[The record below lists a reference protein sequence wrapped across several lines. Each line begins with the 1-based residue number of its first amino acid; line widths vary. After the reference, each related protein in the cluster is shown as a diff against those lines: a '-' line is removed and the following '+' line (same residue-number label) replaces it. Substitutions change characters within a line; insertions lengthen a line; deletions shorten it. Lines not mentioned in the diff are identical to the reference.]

1 MIMSTV
7 RSSLVTNHP
16 GFLSEPKRF
25 NVAVTRAKRLLV
37 VIGDT
42 RMMSKAGRCWQ
53 RLILHADRGKSLFK
67 HQDVSG
73 IVEGVEAPIAR
84 PLDES
89 EDSSEDD
96 EEEEVQD
103 EFEDMMRMMMLGLS
117 VR

>member
-53 RLILHADRGKSLFK
+53 RLILHADKGKSLFK
-67 HQDVSG
+67 HQDVAG
-73 IVEGVEAPIAR
+73 MVEGSR
-84 PLDES
+84 LPLQGLWMR
-89 EDSSEDD
+89 
-96 EEEEVQD
+96 VRILR
-103 EFEDMMRMMMLGLS
+103 RMMKRRRS
-117 VR
+117 RTSSRI